1 MENSKQK
8 VENLLEKIDRQV
20 DGSLFR
26 IAQSFI
32 SLEESHDIAIIR
44 RGNNYI
50 IKLLISGHMRTDVSF
65 YQF

>member
-32 SLEESHDIAIIR
+32 SLENSHDIKIIR
-44 RGNNYI
+44 KGNNYF
-50 IKLLISGHMRTDVSF
+50 IKLLMRTDDVSF